1 LCGVLQQMLDLYE
14 IQKIDLGIRDVQ
26 KRLDELPK
34 DLNRLESQTGDLKH
48 EVDKTRLERDTLV
61 REIKT
66 VEENLTQENQKLKK
80 WEARLNEI
88 RNQREYLALS
98 REIEGGKRANRES
111 EERVQEL
118 KKREKELEKKLGD
131 LATQVTSQEGEA
143 TSERSKVEGEASSV
157 KEKLGSETKRREE
170 LVPKIPRPLLAKYDS
185 IRAKRLGIGIVPVV
199 GGLCQG
205 CNMRIPP
212 QLFNILQRGQT
223 VEQCPSCQ
231 RIIFWDNFLANKDGG
246 TASAPA
252 S

>member
-1 LCGVLQQMLDLYE
+1 MLQQMLDLYE

-26 KRLDELPK
+26 KRLDEIPK
-34 DLNRLESQTGDLKH
+34 DLRRLESQTGDLKH
-48 EVDKTRLERDTLV
+48 EVDKTRLERDALL

-66 VEENLTQENQKLKK
+66 LEDSVVMENQKHKK
-80 WEARLNEI
+80 WESRLAEI

-98 REIEGGKRANRES
+98 REIEGGKRQNREA
-111 EERVQEL
+111 EEKVQEL
-118 KKREKELEKKLGD
+118 KKRQAELEKKLGD
-131 LATQVTSQEGEA
+131 MQTQVSSQEGEA
-143 TSERSKVEGEASSV
+143 TSERTKVDTDVNAV
-157 KEKLGSETKRREE
+157 KEKLTSETQRRDE
-170 LVPKIPRPLLAKYDS
+170 LLPKIPRPLLAKYDS
-185 IRAKRLGIGIVPVV
+185 IRAKRLGIGIVPVI

-231 RIIFWDNFLANKDGG
+231 RIIFWDKLLATGG
-246 TASAPA
+246 TAAAPA